1 MTNTTTKRVYNF
13 SAGPATLPLPVLE
26 EAQKD
31 FVDFKGAGMSI
42 IEMSHRS
49 KDYDQVHQETQAA
62 VKRLLNISDDYEV
75 LFMTGGASTQFAL
88 IPMNFCPTGVADYV
102 NTGAWSGKAIKEAKI
117 QGKTVKIAASSEDT
131 NFNYIPD
138 TFNFSDDAS
147 YVHITS
153 NNTIAG
159 TQYATFPTTKAPL
172 MADMSSDIMSRVF
185 DVSKFDLIYAGAQ
198 KNIGPAGV
206 CLVIIKKS
214 LLATAA
220 EGLPSMFDY
229 KTHAD
234 KSSLYNTPP
243 VFAIYLMGLVMKW
256 LEAQGGV
263 AAMEKVNKEKAGI
276 LYERIG
282 RNDFYKATVKPGS
295 QSLMNVTFRLG
306 SEELEKKFIA
316 EAAAEGLSG
325 LKGHRSVGGCRAS
338 IYNAFPQDGVVKLV
352 EFMDAFEKAN
362 G

>member
-1 MTNTTTKRVYNF
+1 MANRIYNF

-31 FVDFKGAGMSI
+31 LVDYKGAGMSI
-42 IEMSHRS
+42 MEMSHRS
-49 KDYDQVHQETQAA
+49 KDYDAVHQETKAS
-62 VKRLLNISDDYEV
+62 VKRLLNISDDYEI

-88 IPMNFCPTGVADYV
+88 IPMNFCVSGAADYV
-102 NTGAWSGKAIKEAKI
+102 NTGAWSKKAIKEAKI
-117 QGKTVKIAASSEDT
+117 QGKTVNIAASSEDA

-138 TFNFSDDAS
+138 AFNFSDNAS

-159 TQYATFPTTKAPL
+159 TQFKTFPETKAPL
-172 MADMSSDIMSRVF
+172 MADMSSDIMSKPF
-185 DVSKFDLIYAGAQ
+185 DVDQFGLIYAGAQ

-206 CLVIIKKS
+206 ALVIVKKS
-214 LLATAA
+214 LLDLIP
-220 EGLPSMFDY
+220 EGLPSMFSY

-234 KSSLYNTPP
+234 AGSLYNTPP
-243 VFAIYLMGLVMKW
+243 VLPIYMVGLVMKW

-263 AAMEKVNKEKAGI
+263 PAMEKLNEEKAGI
-276 LYERIG
+276 LFDRID
-282 RNDFYKATVKPGS
+282 NSDYYKPTVARENR
-295 QSLMNVTFRLG
+295 SLMNVTFRLP
-306 SEELEKKFIA
+306 SEDLEKKFIA
-316 EAAAEGLSG
+316 EAGAAGLSG

-338 IYNAFPQDGVVKLV
+338 IYNAFPKEGIVKLV

-362 G
+362 S